1 MTLSIKPLVAA
12 TCAVLTAASSIAA
25 PALAQTYGASQTVTA
40 GSGPRLINLP
50 RGTSFAVDLP
60 ADARD
65 VIVSNPAVAEAN
77 VHSPRRITVI
87 GIAPGETDAVFLDAA
102 GRSILTL
109 RVRVD
114 AGVSALQDTL
124 SRVAPGSQVRAEAVN
139 DSIVLTGVVTSAAEA
154 ERIASVARAFVSAPE
169 KVLNLT
175 TIAASDQVTLRVRIV
190 EVQRNAIK
198 QLGFSSDV
206 VFNSGLQSIGF
217 SRTNTYGVNGAAL
230 GGSGACYNE
239 NRGRETNF
247 SETSDITGANSQ
259 NTVTGSSIT
268 DFGTVLTTSDGRS
281 VFFDNAS
288 PGTILV
294 VNPGGTSVTLSGTEA
309 ATYLRGTL
317 TGANGVGNVGGLAD
331 ALEAAGST
339 PGSVT
344 AATLNA
350 LVRQVTGAVS
360 GNSLSTA
367 IQNVAQ
373 SAYQTVRGTNASACL
388 QAFERVGLVRTLA
401 EPNLTSVNGEAASF
415 LAGGEFPVPTGRD
428 RDGNVTI
435 EFKPYGVSLSFRPI
449 VLSEGRISLQLNAE
463 VSELT
468 QTGGITLGAG
478 TNNPLNIAGLNVR
491 RVTNTVEMPSGGSMM
506 IAGLLQE
513 STRQTVDSYPG
524 LGGLPVLGG
533 LFRSRDYLS
542 GETELVVIVEPFIVN
557 PTSRD
562 QMQTPADGLR
572 IASDLQ
578 TVFLGQLNQAYGTP
592 APGPSAPAWQGP
604 IGYVIE

>member
-1 MTLSIKPLVAA
+1 MTPSMKPLVAL
-12 TCAVLTAASSIAA
+12 TCAILTAATPIAS
-25 PALAQTYGASQTVTA
+25 PVLAQSFGASQTVAA

-139 DSIVLTGVVTSAAEA
+139 DSIILTGLVTSAAES
-154 ERIASVARAFVSAPE
+154 ERIAQVARAFVSAPE

-198 QLGFSSDV
+198 QLGLSSDV
-206 VFNSGLQSIGF
+206 VFNNGLQSVGF
-217 SRTNTYGVNGAAL
+217 GRDNTYSVNGSAL

-239 NRGRETNF
+239 NRGIATDYNSTTTNGNTT
-247 SETSDITGANSQ
+247 TSSSSLG
-259 NTVTGSSIT
+259 NTVTGVTTTETGTTITTLDGRRIRFSSDTPGTVTVT
-268 DFGTVLTTSDGRS
+268 DFNGNTT
-281 VFFDNAS
+281 
-288 PGTILV
+288 
-294 VNPGGTSVTLSGTEA
+294 
-309 ATYLRGTL
+309 TL
-317 TGANGVGNVGGLAD
+317 TGQITTVPETFN
-331 ALEAAGST
+331 LETISGTNAVNNFVNT
-339 PGSVT
+339 VT
-344 AATLNA
+344 SLLQTQSGNA
-350 LVRQVTGAVS
+350 LSNVVENVVS
-360 GNSLSTA
+360 
-367 IQNVAQ
+367 
-373 SAYQTVRGTNASACL
+373 SAYRAVTGTNASACL

-401 EPNLTSVNGEAASF
+401 EPNLTSVNGESASF
-415 LAGGEFPVPTGRD
+415 LAGGEYPVPTGRD

-435 EFKPYGVSLSFRPI
+435 EFKPYGVSLAFRPV
-449 VLSEGRISLQLNAE
+449 VLSEGRINLQISAE

-478 TNNPLNIAGLNVR
+478 TTGALAIAGLNVR
-491 RVTNTVEMPSGGSMM
+491 RVQNTVEIPSGGSMM

-513 STRQTVDSYPG
+513 TSRQAIDSLPG
-524 LGGLPVLGG
+524 LGGLPVLGQ

-542 GETELVVIVEPFIVN
+542 GETELVVMVEPFIVN
-557 PTSRD
+557 PTSPAL
-562 QMQTPADGLR
+562 MQTPADGLR
-572 IASDLQ
+572 IANDAQ
-578 TVFLGQLNQAYGTP
+578 TIFFGQLNQAYGSP
-592 APGPSAPAWQGP
+592 APGAPTAPAWSGP
-604 IGYVIE
+604 VGYVIE

>member
-1 MTLSIKPLVAA
+1 MSISIKPLVAL
-12 TCAVLTAASSIAA
+12 TCAVLTAAAPIAT
-25 PALAQTYGASQTVTA
+25 PALAQTYGASQTVSA

-102 GRSILTL
+102 GRAILTL

-139 DSIVLTGVVTSAAEA
+139 DSIILTGVVTSAAES
-154 ERIASVARAFVSAPE
+154 ERVASVARAFVSAPE

-198 QLGFSSDV
+198 QLGLSSDV
-206 VFNSGLQSIGF
+206 VFNNGLQSVGF
-217 SRTNTYGVNGAAL
+217 GRDNTYSVNGTAL
-230 GGSGACYNE
+230 GGAGACYNE
-239 NRGRETNF
+239 NRGIATDNLTRTTTGNTT
-247 SETSDITGANSQ
+247 TSSSNLG
-259 NTVTGSSIT
+259 NTVTGVTTTETGTTIT
-268 DFGTVLTTSDGRS
+268 TLDGRRIS
-281 VFFDNAS
+281 FS
-288 PGTILV
+288 
-294 VNPGGTSVTLSGTEA
+294 S
-309 ATYLRGTL
+309 
-317 TGANGVGNVGGLAD
+317 AN
-331 ALEAAGST
+331 

-344 AATLNA
+344 VTDFNGNTTTLTGTTITEPESFNLETISGTNAVNNFVNTVTSLLQTQSGNA
-350 LVRQVTGAVS
+350 LSNVVENVVS
-360 GNSLSTA
+360 
-367 IQNVAQ
+367 
-373 SAYQTVRGTNASACL
+373 SAYRAVTGTNASACL

-401 EPNLTSVNGEAASF
+401 EPNLTSVNGESASF
-415 LAGGEFPVPTGRD
+415 LAGGEYPVPTGRD

-435 EFKPYGVSLSFRPI
+435 EFKPYGVSLAFRPV
-449 VLSEGRISLQLNAE
+449 VLSEGRINLQISAE

-478 TNNPLNIAGLNVR
+478 TTGALAIAGLNVR
-491 RVTNTVEMPSGGSMM
+491 RVQNTVEIPSGGSMM

-513 STRQTVDSYPG
+513 TSRQAIDSLPG
-524 LGGLPVLGG
+524 LGGLPVLGQ

-542 GETELVVIVEPFIVN
+542 GETELVVMVEPFIVN
-557 PTSRD
+557 PVSPGM
-562 QMQTPADGLR
+562 MQTPADGLR
-572 IASDLQ
+572 IASDAQ
-578 TVFLGQLNQAYGTP
+578 TIFFGQLNQAYGSP
-592 APGPSAPAWQGP
+592 APGATTAPAWSGP
-604 IGYVIE
+604 VGYVIE

>member
-1 MTLSIKPLVAA
+1 MKPLVAL
-12 TCAVLTAASSIAA
+12 TCAILTAAAPIAT
-25 PALAQTYGASQTVTA
+25 PALAQSYGASQTVAA

-124 SRVAPGSQVRAEAVN
+124 VRVAPGSQVRAEAVN
-139 DSIVLTGVVTSAAEA
+139 DSIILTGMVTSAAES
-154 ERIASVARAFVSAPE
+154 ERVAQVARAFVSAPE

-175 TIAASDQVTLRVRIV
+175 TIAGSDQVTLRVRIV

-198 QLGFSSDV
+198 QLGFDTEAV
-206 VFNSGLQSIGF
+206 LRQVG
-217 SRTNTYGVNGAAL
+217 NTQFLLGQTASFGINGTFL
-230 GGSGACYNE
+230 GGLG
-239 NRGRETNF
+239 
-247 SETSDITGANSQ
+247 
-259 NTVTGSSIT
+259 
-268 DFGTVLTTSDGRS
+268 L
-281 VFFDNAS
+281 
-288 PGTILV
+288 
-294 VNPGGTSVTLSGTEA
+294 GTSRDTTQNFQLERPCGPGFPD
-309 ATYLRGTL
+309 GTL
-317 TGANGVGNVGGLAD
+317 C
-331 ALEAAGST
+331 
-339 PGSVT
+339 PF
-344 AATLNA
+344 
-350 LVRQVTGAVS
+350 
-360 GNSLSTA
+360 
-367 IQNVAQ
+367 
-373 SAYQTVRGTNASACL
+373 TVRGPDDASNWDTAQPGTGPGSNGL
-388 QAFERVGLVRTLA
+388 NRGEATVRAFERVGLLRTLA

-435 EFKPYGVSLSFRPI
+435 EFKPYGVSLAFRPI
-449 VLSEGRISLQLNAE
+449 VLSEGRISLQIKAE

-478 TNNPLNIAGLNVR
+478 SDNPLNIAGLNVR
-491 RVTNTVEMPSGGSMM
+491 RVENTVELPSGGSMM

-513 STRQTVDSYPG
+513 STRQAIDSFPG
-524 LGGLPVLGG
+524 LGALPVLGQ

-542 GETELVVIVEPFIVN
+542 GETELVVIVEPFIVA

-572 IASDLQ
+572 IAHDAQ
-578 TVFLGQLNQAYGTP
+578 TIFFGQLNQAYGSP
-592 APGPSAPAWQGP
+592 APGAPTAPAWSGP
-604 IGYVIE
+604 VGYVIE

>member
-1 MTLSIKPLVAA
+1 MNSIKPLAA
-12 TCAVLTAASSIAA
+12 VSCTLLLAGVPLAT
-25 PALAQTYGASQTVTA
+25 PALAQIQAASQTVAA
-40 GSGPRLINLP
+40 GSAPRLINLP
-50 RGTSFAVDLP
+50 RGSSFAVDLP

-139 DSIVLTGVVTSAAEA
+139 DSIILTGVVSSAAES
-154 ERIASVARAFVSAPE
+154 ERIAQVARAFVSAPE

-175 TIAASDQVTLRVRIV
+175 TIAAADQVTVRVRIV
-190 EVQRNAIK
+190 EVQRNVIK
-198 QLGFSSDV
+198 QLGLSSDV
-206 VFNSGLQSIGF
+206 VFNNGLSSFGLG
-217 SRTNTYGVNGAAL
+217 RENTYSVNGSSL

-239 NRGRETNF
+239 NRGITTSNS
-247 SETSDITGANSQ
+247 SET
-259 NTVTGSSIT
+259 T
-268 DFGTVLTTSDGRS
+268 DTT
-281 VFFDNAS
+281 
-288 PGTILV
+288 T
-294 VNPGGTSVTLSGTEA
+294 
-309 ATYLRGTL
+309 TL
-317 TGANGVGNVGGLAD
+317 TGA
-331 ALEAAGST
+331 LE
-339 PGSVT
+339 SVVET
-344 AATLNA
+344 
-350 LVRQVTGAVS
+350 VVS
-360 GNSLSTA
+360 
-367 IQNVAQ
+367 
-373 SAYQTVRGTNASACL
+373 SAYNVVNGTNASACL
-388 QAFERVGLVRTLA
+388 QAFERVGLVRLLA
-401 EPNLTSVNGEAASF
+401 EPNLTSVNGESASF
-415 LAGGEFPVPTGRD
+415 LAGGEYPVPVGRD

-435 EFKPYGVSLSFRPI
+435 EFKPYGVSLAFRPV
-449 VLSEGRISLQLNAE
+449 VLSEGRINLQISAE

-468 QTGGITLGAG
+468 QTGGITLDSGDSDTLA
-478 TNNPLNIAGLNVR
+478 IAGLNVR
-491 RVTNTVEMPSGGSMM
+491 RVQNTVEMPSGGSMM
-506 IAGLLQE
+506 IAGLLQDN
-513 STRQTVDSYPG
+513 TRQAVDSYPG
-524 LGGLPVLGG
+524 LASLPVLGS

-592 APGPSAPAWQGP
+592 APGAVGTPGWQGP

>member
-1 MTLSIKPLVAA
+1 MKPLVAL
-12 TCAVLTAASSIAA
+12 TCAILTAATPIAS
-25 PALAQTYGASQTVTA
+25 PVLAQSFGASQTVAA

-139 DSIVLTGVVTSAAEA
+139 DSIILTGLVTSAAES
-154 ERIASVARAFVSAPE
+154 ERIAQVARAFVSAPE

-198 QLGFSSDV
+198 QLGLSSDV
-206 VFNSGLQSIGF
+206 VFNNGLQSVGF
-217 SRTNTYGVNGAAL
+217 GRDNTYSVNGSAL

-239 NRGRETNF
+239 NRGIATDYNSTTTNGNTT
-247 SETSDITGANSQ
+247 TSSSSLG
-259 NTVTGSSIT
+259 NTVTGVTTTETGTTITTLDGRRIRFSSDTPGTVTVT
-268 DFGTVLTTSDGRS
+268 DFNGNTT
-281 VFFDNAS
+281 
-288 PGTILV
+288 
-294 VNPGGTSVTLSGTEA
+294 
-309 ATYLRGTL
+309 TL
-317 TGANGVGNVGGLAD
+317 TGQITTVPETFN
-331 ALEAAGST
+331 LETISGTNAVNNFVNT
-339 PGSVT
+339 VT
-344 AATLNA
+344 SLLQTQSGNA
-350 LVRQVTGAVS
+350 LSNVVENVVS
-360 GNSLSTA
+360 
-367 IQNVAQ
+367 
-373 SAYQTVRGTNASACL
+373 SAYRAVTGTNASACL

-401 EPNLTSVNGEAASF
+401 EPNLTSVNGESASF
-415 LAGGEFPVPTGRD
+415 LAGGEYPVPTGRD

-435 EFKPYGVSLSFRPI
+435 EFKPYGVSLAFRPV
-449 VLSEGRISLQLNAE
+449 VLSEGRINLQISAE

-478 TNNPLNIAGLNVR
+478 TTGALAIAGLNVR
-491 RVTNTVEMPSGGSMM
+491 RVQNTVEIPSGGSMM

-513 STRQTVDSYPG
+513 TSRQAIDSLPG
-524 LGGLPVLGG
+524 LGGLPVLGQ

-542 GETELVVIVEPFIVN
+542 GETELVVMVEPFIVN
-557 PTSRD
+557 PTSPAL
-562 QMQTPADGLR
+562 MQTPADGLR
-572 IASDLQ
+572 IANDAQ
-578 TVFLGQLNQAYGTP
+578 TIFFGQLNQAYGSP
-592 APGPSAPAWQGP
+592 APGAPTAPAWSGP
-604 IGYVIE
+604 VGYVIE